1 MIPAVRA
8 SNETSTKALAN
19 GRGPVTVVA
28 GKGTEELPSCGARGA
43 WGEGR
48 EGGGGATYR
57 KNCPEA
63 VARRSVL

>member
-1 MIPAVRA
+1 MKHPLRPWLTA
-8 SNETSTKALAN
+8 
-19 GRGPVTVVA
+19 GDPVTVVA